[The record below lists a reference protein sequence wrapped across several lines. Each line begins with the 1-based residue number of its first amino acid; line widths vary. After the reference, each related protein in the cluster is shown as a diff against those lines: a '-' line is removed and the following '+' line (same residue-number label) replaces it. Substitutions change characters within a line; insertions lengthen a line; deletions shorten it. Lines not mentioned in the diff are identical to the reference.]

1 MPSNTGNYLDDYVEA
16 YDDTFPYALDNRL
29 ILNWY
34 PNRILRKRRG
44 GSLLELGIGHGYSSS
59 VFTPHF
65 SRHTIVEGSQDIIDS
80 FQQRHPNSTI
90 DIVHAFFEDY
100 TPETTY
106 DVIVMGFVL
115 EHVEDPAAVVSRY
128 ARFLAD
134 GGSLYITVPNAMAL
148 HRRIGRA
155 AGLLPDYFDLSDADR
170 ALGHRRTFSLET
182 LRSLIENN
190 GLHVAYT
197 EGLLLK
203 PFTTVQ
209 VQSLNLSE
217 DIYQAMLH
225 VGIEYPE
232 LSVALM
238 VEARTTP

>member
-1 MPSNTGNYLDDYVEA
+1 MPTNTGNYLDNYLEA

-34 PNRILRKRRG
+34 PNRILRKRAG
-44 GSLLELGIGHGYSSS
+44 GSLLELGIGHGYSSA

-65 SRHTIVEGSQDIIDS
+65 SRHTIIEGSKEIIDS
-80 FQQRHPNSTI
+80 FQQRHPSSSI
-90 DIVHAFFEDY
+90 EIAHAFFEDF
-100 TPETTY
+100 TPDATY

-128 ARFLAD
+128 AHFLAD
-134 GGSLYITVPNAMAL
+134 GGSFYITVPNAMAL
-148 HRRIGRA
+148 HRRIGHA
-155 AGLLPDYFDLSDADR
+155 AGLLADYFSLSDADK

-182 LRSLIENN
+182 LRSLVENN
-190 GLHVAYT
+190 GLHVTYT

-203 PFTTVQ
+203 PFTTMQ

-217 DIYQAMLH
+217 DIYQALLS

-238 VEARTTP
+238 VEAKAAP